1 MTYFFFKYIFFLIF
15 KTIFFIFNFF
25 QNGSKW
31 FVGFWHKASLNL
43 KIAVPL
49 EYGLGRATCFA
60 TSRYEGQ
67 HARIEVLVELF
78 KFILNT
84 ITDI

>member
-1 MTYFFFKYIFFLIF
+1 M
-15 KTIFFIFNFF
+15 
-25 QNGSKW
+25 
-31 FVGFWHKASLNL
+31 VWHKASLNL

-67 HARIEVLVELF
+67 HARIKVLVELY